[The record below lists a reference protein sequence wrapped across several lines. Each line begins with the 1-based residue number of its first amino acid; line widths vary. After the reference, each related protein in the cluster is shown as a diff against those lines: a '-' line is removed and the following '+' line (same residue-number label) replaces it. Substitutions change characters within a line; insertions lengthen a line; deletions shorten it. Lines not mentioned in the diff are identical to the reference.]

1 MGRALRGAAVVERA
15 DMAGQATQPIERK
28 GRVTVGRNGFA
39 LGDVLADTY
48 ELRDLRASGDD
59 HDLFDAY
66 DRQLGRDVQIKLV
79 TGSTP
84 RDNLRREARMLAPLT
99 HPGIATVYGY
109 GSSGSAEYL
118 VTERVHGTTLA
129 EFRDLRASRGGLAI
143 REATSILI
151 GIAEALAVMHAN
163 GYVHGRLTANAIVL
177 ANDGRIVVRDPMIV
191 GEVVPG
197 ETGDASN
204 DMTALG
210 FLAYQLFTGKVWAGE
225 SVHAVPMPLEASR
238 ILAELLPVDGRKPP
252 SAVEIATS
260 LRGEQRVVESSRP
273 LTIVVAD
280 DDADIRDLL
289 ALALST
295 AVPHASV
302 HLAAD
307 GVAAIDLVEKHR
319 PDLLLLDLEMPRLD
333 GIGVCTFV
341 RGTYSI
347 DQIAI
352 CVMSKHAA
360 KNRAVLA
367 RLGVI
372 DAFQKGDVPPA
383 DVPRALAAL
392 LRRLRLIPEAKAPE
406 AMIGGRY
413 ELGRQLGSG
422 GMGMVHEVRHRQLGR
437 PLALKMISP
446 QYALDAAARARFLQ
460 EARLASE
467 IVHPNLVS
475 VIDYGEDRHIG
486 PYMVMELMSGESLAD
501 LAKAK
506 LSLRRGC
513 ELLGQVADALMQIHA
528 RGIVHG
534 DIKAENIV
542 VVEEL
547 VGSRRRRLAKLIDF
561 GLARRVTNMATT
573 SDTIT
578 GTPHYVA
585 PERASGAA
593 ATIASD
599 VYALGIL
606 GYLIIAG
613 SLPFEG
619 TATEIM
625 LDHVNRQPDPLA
637 DRRGEPVDSSLQ
649 TLISRAL
656 SKDVKH
662 RHPTATAFRY
672 ELNNALDMLELSNR
686 NARVAARVTLWAREA
701 CTDSGE

>member
-1 MGRALRGAAVVERA
+1 VKFERPETPE
-15 DMAGQATQPIERK
+15 ATQPLPRAK
-28 GRVTVGRNGFA
+28 SRVTEGRNGFA
-39 LGDVLADTY
+39 VGDVLGDTY
-48 ELRDLRASGDD
+48 ELRELLATGDE
-59 HDLFDAY
+59 HDLFDGY
-66 DRQLGRDVQIKLV
+66 DRQLGRDVSIKLV

-99 HPGIATVYGY
+99 HPGIATIYGY

-129 EFRDLRASRGGLAI
+129 EFRDLRASRGGLSIA
-143 REATSILI
+143 EATSILI

-163 GYVHGRLTANAIVL
+163 GYVHGRLTANAVVL
-177 ANDGRIVVRDPMIV
+177 ASDGRIVVRDPMIV

-210 FLAYQLFTGKVWAGE
+210 FLAYQLFTGNVWLGE
-225 SVHAVPMPLEASR
+225 SVHSVAMPVEASR
-238 ILAELLPVDGRKPP
+238 ILAELLPADGSKPP
-252 SAVEIATS
+252 SAVEIATR
-260 LRGEQRVVESSRP
+260 LRGGRRVVESSRP
-273 LTIVVAD
+273 LTIVIAD
-280 DDADIRDLL
+280 DDEDIRNLLSL
-289 ALALST
+289 ALRA

-347 DQIAI
+347 DEIAI

-360 KNRAVLA
+360 QNRAVLA

-383 DVPRALAAL
+383 EVPNALANL
-392 LRRLRLIPEAKAPE
+392 LRRLRLIPDETPTASAL
-406 AMIGGRY
+406 IGDRY
-413 ELGRQLGSG
+413 ELGRQLGRG

-486 PYMVMELMSGESLAD
+486 PYMVMELMTGESLAE
-501 LAKAK
+501 LANTKM
-506 LSLRRGC
+506 SLRRAC
-513 ELLGQVADALMQIHA
+513 DLLGQVADALTQIHA
-528 RGIVHG
+528 RDIVHG

-547 VGSRRRRLAKLIDF
+547 VGTRRRRLAKLIDF
-561 GLARRVTNMATT
+561 GLARRLTNMHAT
-573 SDTIT
+573 SDVIT
-578 GTPHYVA
+578 GTPHYIA
-585 PERASGAA
+585 PERASGAP
-593 ATIASD
+593 ATVASD

-606 GYLIIAG
+606 GYLLLAG

-619 TATEIM
+619 TATDIM
-625 LDHVNRQPDPLA
+625 LDHVKRQPDPLA
-637 DRRGEPVDSSLQ
+637 ERRGEPVDSSLQ

-656 SKDVKH
+656 SKDLNK
-662 RHPTATAFRY
+662 RHPSATAFRY

-686 NARVAARVTLWAREA
+686 NARVAARVTL
-701 CTDSGE
+701 

>member
-1 MGRALRGAAVVERA
+1 VKFERPETPE
-15 DMAGQATQPIERK
+15 ATQPLPRAK
-28 GRVTVGRNGFA
+28 SRVTEGRNGFA
-39 LGDVLADTY
+39 VGDVLGDTY
-48 ELRDLRASGDD
+48 ELRELLATGDE
-59 HDLFDAY
+59 HDLFDGY
-66 DRQLGRDVQIKLV
+66 DRQLGRDVSIKLV

-99 HPGIATVYGY
+99 HPGIATIYGY
-109 GSSGSAEYL
+109 GSSGSREYL

-129 EFRDLRASRGGLAI
+129 EFRDLRASRGGLSIA
-143 REATSILI
+143 EATSILI

-163 GYVHGRLTANAIVL
+163 GYVHGRLTANAVVL
-177 ANDGRIVVRDPMIV
+177 ASDGRIVVRDPMIV

-210 FLAYQLFTGKVWAGE
+210 FLAYQLFTGNVWLGE
-225 SVHAVPMPLEASR
+225 SVHSVAMPVEASR
-238 ILAELLPVDGRKPP
+238 ILAELLPADGSKPP
-252 SAVEIATS
+252 SAVEIATR
-260 LRGEQRVVESSRP
+260 LRGGRRVVESSRP
-273 LTIVVAD
+273 LTIVIAD
-280 DDADIRDLL
+280 DDEDIRNLLSL
-289 ALALST
+289 ALRA

-347 DQIAI
+347 DEIAI

-360 KNRAVLA
+360 QNRAVLA

-383 DVPRALAAL
+383 EVPNALANL
-392 LRRLRLIPEAKAPE
+392 LRRLRLIPDETPTASAL
-406 AMIGGRY
+406 IGDRY
-413 ELGRQLGSG
+413 ELGRQLGRG

-486 PYMVMELMSGESLAD
+486 PYMVMELMTGESLAE
-501 LAKAK
+501 LANTKM
-506 LSLRRGC
+506 SLRRAC
-513 ELLGQVADALMQIHA
+513 DLLGQVADALTQIHA
-528 RGIVHG
+528 RDIVHG

-547 VGSRRRRLAKLIDF
+547 VGTRRRRLAKLIDF
-561 GLARRVTNMATT
+561 GLARRLTNMHAT
-573 SDTIT
+573 SDVIT
-578 GTPHYVA
+578 GTPHYIA
-585 PERASGAA
+585 PERASGAP
-593 ATIASD
+593 ATVASD

-606 GYLIIAG
+606 GYLLLAG

-619 TATEIM
+619 TATDIM
-625 LDHVNRQPDPLA
+625 LDHVKRQPDPIA
-637 DRRGEPVDSSLQ
+637 ERRGEPVDSSLQ

-656 SKDVKH
+656 SKDLNK
-662 RHPTATAFRY
+662 RHPSATAFRY

-686 NARVAARVTLWAREA
+686 NARVAARVTL
-701 CTDSGE
+701 